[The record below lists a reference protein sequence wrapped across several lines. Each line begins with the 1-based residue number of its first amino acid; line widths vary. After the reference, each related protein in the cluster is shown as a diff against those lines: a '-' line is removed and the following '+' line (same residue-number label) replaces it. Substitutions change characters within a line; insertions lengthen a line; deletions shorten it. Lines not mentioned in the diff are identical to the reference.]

1 MYSKLGF
8 TKNAEIIA
16 SKIEITKTISF
27 FAKEKSWE
35 IMIFDSEVCWIA
47 SIIKKNGPS
56 GNRTRL
62 STLRGSRTK
71 PIFDGTKKYSE
82 KSENET
88 KKAEQKK
95 CSALVPHGGFE
106 PPQSEPESDV
116 LPLHKRGMGEF
127 NIHFFGVS
135 VNAVSQI

>member
-1 MYSKLGF
+1 MGPKSIQ
-8 TKNAEIIA
+8 KNL
-16 SKIEITKTISF
+16 KMKQ
-27 FAKEKSWE
+27 
-35 IMIFDSEVCWIA
+35 
-47 SIIKKNGPS
+47 
-56 GNRTRL
+56 
-62 STLRGSRTK
+62 
-71 PIFDGTKKYSE
+71 
-82 KSENET
+82 

-135 VNAVSQI
+135 VNAVSEKSSATFPTASVLWQAQNWWA

>member
-1 MYSKLGF
+1 MIYSKLGF

-16 SKIEITKTISF
+16 NKIEITKTISF
-27 FAKEKSWE
+27 FTKAAIWE
-35 IMIFDSEVCWIA
+35 IKIFDFEVCWIA
-47 SIIKKNGPS
+47 SIIKKKTVPAGIEPAFQPWEGRELNRYSMGP
-56 GNRTRL
+56 
-62 STLRGSRTK
+62 
-71 PIFDGTKKYSE
+71 KKYSE

-116 LPLHKRGMGEF
+116 LPLHKRGMD
-127 NIHFFGVS
+127 
-135 VNAVSQI
+135 

>member
-1 MYSKLGF
+1 M
-8 TKNAEIIA
+8 
-16 SKIEITKTISF
+16 
-27 FAKEKSWE
+27 
-35 IMIFDSEVCWIA
+35 
-47 SIIKKNGPS
+47 GP
-56 GNRTRL
+56 
-62 STLRGSRTK
+62 
-71 PIFDGTKKYSE
+71 KKYSE

-116 LPLHKRGMGEF
+116 LPLHKRGMGEL

-135 VNAVSQI
+135 VNGVSANSFTSKRIFSDASSFAHKTGEHEN

>member
-1 MYSKLGF
+1 M
-8 TKNAEIIA
+8 
-16 SKIEITKTISF
+16 
-27 FAKEKSWE
+27 
-35 IMIFDSEVCWIA
+35 
-47 SIIKKNGPS
+47 
-56 GNRTRL
+56 
-62 STLRGSRTK
+62 RGSRTK

-82 KSENET
+82 KSESET

-135 VNAVSQI
+135 VNAVSEKSSATFPTASVLWQAQNWCARICYVIIY

>member
-1 MYSKLGF
+1 MNSVH
-8 TKNAEIIA
+8 N
-16 SKIEITKTISF
+16 
-27 FAKEKSWE
+27 
-35 IMIFDSEVCWIA
+35 
-47 SIIKKNGPS
+47 KKNGPS

-135 VNAVSQI
+135 VNAVGKEINYHRPLGSPTASVLWQAQNWCERV

>member
-1 MYSKLGF
+1 MNSVH
-8 TKNAEIIA
+8 N
-16 SKIEITKTISF
+16 
-27 FAKEKSWE
+27 
-35 IMIFDSEVCWIA
+35 
-47 SIIKKNGPS
+47 KKNGPS

-116 LPLHKRGMGEF
+116 LPLHKRGMGEL

-135 VNAVSQI
+135 VNGVSANSFTSKRIFSDASSFAHKTGVNEYEN